1 MCGIAG
7 VLNKNSGHAHEIES
21 MIAQLRHRGPDA
33 QLAWSS
39 DDAKV
44 ALGHTRLSVIDLSET
59 ANQPMVSQDGRYI
72 IVFNGEIY
80 NFKSIRRE
88 IETRHPGVE
97 FKTTSDTEVIL
108 HAYAL
113 WGEQMM
119 SRLGGMFAL
128 AIWDTE
134 TKTMFLCRD
143 RVGKKPLFYY
153 HDDNHFI
160 FASEIKSLLKHPV
173 VNAAKRQLDTGAV
186 HQFLHLGYIPEPRTI
201 FSSIKKFPAGFAGTV
216 NAGLAMDIKAYWTVE
231 AQLHP
236 KPAADDATVKQNLT
250 NILTEAVQ
258 QRLISDVP
266 LGAFLSGGTDSSLV
280 TALASKNSTGA
291 LKTFSIGFA
300 ESKYDESDYARRV
313 ASHLGTDHHAY
324 TLSEQEAVGILET
337 YLKHFDEPFAD
348 TSAIPTMLVSK
359 LARKEVT
366 VALTGDGGDELFQGY
381 GAYNWAG
388 RLNNPLIRLFQ
399 TPLAFGLRNFGDSRL
414 KRIAHM
420 LEKVDETRIRS
431 HIFSQEQYF
440 FSDRELKENLL
451 RRPAS
456 YTSFTYHDPQVA
468 NVKLTAREQQA
479 IFDLKFYLKDDLLV
493 KVDRASMFHALE
505 CRCPLLDHTVVEFAL
520 NLPLSFKLRG
530 NVHKWILKEVL
541 GDYLPAELVY
551 RPKWGFSIPLVK
563 WLKNELRYLID
574 DYLNKTTIETAGL
587 VHYEY
592 VNALKEAFLNGNDY
606 LYNRLWTLIVIHKW
620 LRENE

>member
-1 MCGIAG
+1 MCGIAV
-7 VLNKNSGHAHEIES
+7 VLSKNAGGARDIEP

-33 QLAWSS
+33 ESTWLS
-39 DDAKV
+39 DDGKV

-80 NFKSIRRE
+80 NFKTIRKE
-88 IETRHPGVE
+88 IETTHPQVK

-108 HAYAL
+108 QAYAL

-134 TKTMFLCRD
+134 AKTLFVCRD

-153 HDDNHFI
+153 HDDHYFI

-173 VNAAKRQLDTGAV
+173 VNAAKHRLDNDAV

-216 NAGLAMDIKAYWTVE
+216 NADLVLELKAYWSIE
-231 AQLHP
+231 EQLHP
-236 KPAADDATVKQNLT
+236 PSSTDEASVKQTLKS
-250 NILTEAVQ
+250 ILTEAVQ

-266 LGAFLSGGTDSSLV
+266 LGTFLSGGTDSSLI
-280 TALASKNSTGA
+280 TALASKSSTGR
-291 LKTFSIGFA
+291 LKTFSIGFT
-300 ESKYDESDYARRV
+300 EGKFDESEYARRV

-324 TLSEQEAVGILET
+324 TLSEKEAVGILET

-381 GAYNWAG
+381 GAYDWAQ
-388 RLNNPLIRLFQ
+388 RLQNPFVRLLQ
-399 TPLAFGLRNFGDSRL
+399 TPLAFGLRNFGSSRL
-414 KRIAHM
+414 KRVSHI
-420 LEKVDETRIRS
+420 LEKVDKTRIRS

-440 FSDRELKENLL
+440 FSDRELRKNVLKH
-451 RRPAS
+451 PAS
-456 YTSFTYHDPQVA
+456 YTSFVYNDLQVEQ
-468 NVKLTAREQQA
+468 VKLTAREQQA

-505 CRCPLLDHTVVEFAL
+505 CRCPLLDHRVVEFVL
-520 NLPLSFKLRG
+520 NLPLSYKVRG
-530 NVHKWILKEVL
+530 NVRKWILKEIL
-541 GDYLPAELVY
+541 GDYLPAELVH
-551 RPKWGFSIPLVK
+551 RPKWGFSIPLAS

-574 DYLNKTTIETAGL
+574 DYLDKPGIETAGL
-587 VHYEY
+587 VEY
-592 VNALKEAFLNGNDY
+592 DHVKKLKEAFLNGNDY

-620 LRENE
+620 LRENA

>member
-7 VLNKNSGHAHEIES
+7 VIRRKSGSAQDIEP
-21 MIAQLRHRGPDA
+21 MIAQLRHRGPNA
-33 QLAWSS
+33 QSAWLS
-39 DDAKV
+39 DDARV

-59 ANQPMVSQDGRYI
+59 ANQPMVSQDGRYV

-80 NFKSIRRE
+80 NFKTIRRE
-88 IETRHPGVE
+88 IETTHPQVK

-128 AIWDTE
+128 AIWDTQ

-153 HDDNHFI
+153 HDDNYFI

-173 VNAAKRQLDTGAV
+173 VNATKREVDAGAI
-186 HQFLHLGYIPEPRTI
+186 HQFLHLGYIAEPRTI

-216 NAGLAMDIKAYWTVE
+216 NAGLSMDTRAYWSIE
-231 AQLHP
+231 EQLHP
-236 KPAADDATVKQNLT
+236 KAAANDAGVKQNLST
-250 NILTEAVQ
+250 LLTEAVQ

-266 LGAFLSGGTDSSLV
+266 LGTFLSGGTDSSLI

-300 ESKYDESDYARRV
+300 ESKFDESVYARRV

-324 TLSEQEAVGILET
+324 TLSEKEAVGILET

-359 LARKEVT
+359 LAREEVT

-381 GAYNWAG
+381 GAYRWAE
-388 RLNNPLIRLFQ
+388 RLDNPLVRIFQ

-414 KRIAHM
+414 KRISHL
-420 LEKVDETRIRS
+420 LEKVDPARIRS

-440 FSDRELKENLL
+440 FSDRELKTNLL
-451 RRPAS
+451 RDPAS
-456 YTSFTYHDPQVA
+456 YTSFTYQDPHVP

-505 CRCPLLDHTVVEFAL
+505 CRCPLLDHKIVEFAL
-520 NLPLSFKLRG
+520 NLPLSFKVRG
-530 NVHKWILKEVL
+530 NVHKWILKEIL
-541 GDYLPAELVY
+541 GDYLPADLIH
-551 RPKWGFSIPLVK
+551 RPKWGFSIPLGK
-563 WLKNELRYLID
+563 WLKNELHYLID
-574 DYLNKTTIETAGL
+574 DYLNKTSIEEAGL
-587 VHYEY
+587 VRYDY
-592 VNALKEAFLNGNDY
+592 VETLKDAFGKGESY

-620 LRENE
+620 LRENV

>member
-1 MCGIAG
+1 MCGIA
-7 VLNKNSGHAHEIES
+7 VVISKNAGRTQDIEP
-21 MIAQLRHRGPDA
+21 MIVQLRHRGPDA
-33 QLAWSS
+33 QSAWLS
-39 DDAKV
+39 DDGKV

-59 ANQPMVSQDGRYI
+59 ANQPMVSPDGRYI

-80 NFKSIRRE
+80 NFKTIRKE
-88 IETRHPGVE
+88 IETTHPQVK

-108 HAYAL
+108 QAYAL
-113 WGEQMM
+113 WGEQMV

-134 TKTMFLCRD
+134 TKTMFVCRD

-153 HDDNHFI
+153 QDDHYLI
-160 FASEIKSLLKHPV
+160 FASELKSLLKHPV
-173 VNAAKRQLDTGAV
+173 VNPAKRQIDIGAV

-201 FSSIKKFPAGFAGTV
+201 FSSIKKFPAGFSGTV
-216 NAGLAMDIKAYWTVE
+216 NSNLAMEFKSYWSIE
-231 AQLHP
+231 EQLHP
-236 KPAADDATVKQNLT
+236 QSSGDDASVKQNLK

-266 LGAFLSGGTDSSLV
+266 LGTFLSGGTDSSLI
-280 TALASKNSTGA
+280 TALASKSSTGP

-300 ESKYDESDYARRV
+300 ESKFDESDYARRV

-324 TLSEQEAVGILET
+324 TLSKQEAVGILET
-337 YLKHFDEPFAD
+337 YIKHFDEPFAD
-348 TSAIPTMLVSK
+348 TSAIPTMLVSR

-381 GAYNWAG
+381 GAYDWAE
-388 RLNNPLIRLFQ
+388 RLHNPFVRLVQ
-399 TPLAFGLRNFGDSRL
+399 TPLAFGLRNFGNSRL
-414 KRIAHM
+414 KRISHM
-420 LEKVDETRIRS
+420 LEKVDKTRIRS

-440 FSDRELKENLL
+440 FSDRELKENLIC
-451 RRPAS
+451 RPAS
-456 YTSFTYHDPQVA
+456 YASFIYNDPQLE

-505 CRCPLLDHTVVEFAL
+505 CRCPLLDHNVVEFAL
-520 NLPLSFKLRG
+520 NLPLSFKVRG
-530 NVHKWILKEVL
+530 NVHKWILKEIL
-541 GDYLPAELVY
+541 GDYLPAELIH

-563 WLKNELRYLID
+563 WLRNQLRYLID
-574 DYLNKTTIETAGL
+574 DYLDKPGIEAAGL
-587 VHYEY
+587 VQYDY
-592 VNALKEAFLNGNDY
+592 VKALKEDFLNGNDY

-620 LRENE
+620 LRENV

>member
-1 MCGIAG
+1 MCGIAV
-7 VLNKNSGHAHEIES
+7 VLSKSAGGAQDIEP

-33 QLAWSS
+33 QSAWLS
-39 DDAKV
+39 DDGKV

-80 NFKSIRRE
+80 NFKTIRKE
-88 IETRHPGVE
+88 IETTHPQVK

-134 TKTMFLCRD
+134 TKTMFMCRD

-153 HDDNHFI
+153 QDDNYFI

-173 VNAAKRQLDTGAV
+173 VNSAKRQIDTGAV

-216 NAGLAMDIKAYWTVE
+216 NAGLAMEIRAYWSIE
-231 AQLHP
+231 GQLHP
-236 KPAADDATVKQNLT
+236 KSSADEGSVKQNLK

-266 LGAFLSGGTDSSLV
+266 LGTFLSGGTDSSLV
-280 TALASKNSTGA
+280 TALASKSSTGP

-300 ESKYDESDYARRV
+300 ENKFDESDYARRV

-324 TLSEQEAVGILET
+324 TLSEREAVGILET

-381 GAYNWAG
+381 GAYDWAE
-388 RLNNPLIRLFQ
+388 RLHNPLLQAFQ
-399 TPLAFGLRNFGDSRL
+399 TPLAYGLRNFGNSRL
-414 KRIAHM
+414 KRISHM
-420 LEKVDETRIRS
+420 LEKVDKAQIRS

-451 RRPAS
+451 NHPAS
-456 YTSFTYHDPQVA
+456 YASFTYNDPQVGSV
-468 NVKLTAREQQA
+468 NLTAREQQA

-505 CRCPLLDHTVVEFAL
+505 CRCPLLDHTVIEFAL
-520 NLPLSFKLRG
+520 NLPLSFKVRG
-530 NVHKWILKEVL
+530 NVHKWILKEIL
-541 GDYLPAELVY
+541 GDYLPAELIH
-551 RPKWGFSIPLVK
+551 RPKWGFSIPLAK

-574 DYLNKTTIETAGL
+574 DYLDKPGIEAAGL
-587 VHYEY
+587 VHYDY
-592 VNALKEAFLNGNDY
+592 VNALKEAFLNGSDY

-620 LRENE
+620 LRENA